1 VPAAA
6 RPVRGQGDRDRGAV
20 PGALFCKVHHSG
32 AVDGQR
38 RPLSPFGMEHVL
50 QRHLA
55 RAGVTPFTLHDFRRS
70 LASDLLDAGADISA
84 VQQQLGHANVQT
96 TLRYDRR
103 HWSACVR
110 PSRSFPHPSKQAG
123 HKERPR
129 VPRASLMPPWH
140 VQAPGPCYLLTAV

>member
-55 RAGVTPFTLHDFRRS
+55 RAGVAPFTLHDFRRS

-103 HWSACVR
+103 PLERLRQAVQVI
-110 PSRSFPHPSKQAG
+110 PSPLEAG
-123 HKERPR
+123 
-129 VPRASLMPPWH
+129 RA
-140 VQAPGPCYLLTAV
+140 